1 MTARR
6 SPRRPSPPASLSTR
20 ARGEWNRLA
29 PIAHQAGTL
38 SARSAKQFELLCE
51 VLSTERQA
59 REIVAN
65 EGLTVRS
72 EKGGAK
78 LHPAARML
86 EVSRAQAAVM
96 MRQFRLEP
104 PKTAAGN
111 PPPKTKGKSTWGS
124 VLK

>member
-1 MTARR
+1 MRR
-6 SPRRPSPPASLSTR
+6 ARRPSPPASLSTR
-20 ARGEWNRLA
+20 AREEWRALA
-29 PIAHQAGTL
+29 PVAHEIGTL
-38 SARSAKQFELLCE
+38 STRSAKQFEILCE
-51 VLSTERQA
+51 VLATERQA
-59 REIVAN
+59 REIVAT
-65 EGLTVRS
+65 EGLTVKS

-86 EVSRAQAAVM
+86 EVSRAQAALM

-111 PPPKTKGKSTWGS
+111 PPPARTKGKGTWAS